1 MQASLVA
8 IAGPN
13 SGEVVRL
20 GPRLS
25 IGRSRTSGLCV
36 PDAAL
41 SRHHCAVS
49 NEADR
54 VVLKD
59 LESLNGTFV
68 NGIPVRE
75 RLLRHG
81 DQIKLGHSLFVF
93 LTGDIPAESAPSALV
108 APDEAT
114 VASTVGLAA
123 ELLGAAN
130 GAGVAGPHS
139 SGPRLPNL
147 QHDMVGESER
157 MRQVYEVIARV
168 AATESTV
175 LLHGESG
182 TGKELAAQAIHRN
195 SPRAEKPFVSINCA
209 ALTDTL
215 LESDLFGHEKGAFT
229 GAIAQKRGKL
239 EVADGGTVFFD
250 EIGDLAQGLQA
261 KLLRALQQR
270 EVERVG
276 GTRPIKVNIRVI
288 AATNKNLEEA
298 VRKGSFRDD
307 LYYRLHVVTLTM
319 PPLRD
324 RKEDVP
330 LLAAY
335 FVAKYAERCN
345 RRVFGLSAEARA
357 QLLEH
362 DWPGNVRELENTIER
377 AIVLGNTDRILPE
390 DLPEAVLEAEAAGG
404 LTSGYH
410 AALREAKR
418 KIVLQAIEQAG
429 GRYSDAARALGLHP
443 NNLHRLARTL
453 SLRDESSRAGS
464 RAHRRAD

>member
-20 GPRLS
+20 GERLS

-49 NEADR
+49 NEAER

-68 NGIPVRE
+68 NGVPVRE

-81 DQIKLGHSLFVF
+81 DQIRLGHSLFVF
-93 LTGDIPAESAPSALV
+93 LTGDIPAESAPASV

-114 VASTVGLAA
+114 VASTVGLSA
-123 ELLGAAN
+123 EQLGHQN
-130 GAGVAGPHS
+130 GARVAEPHPGGS
-139 SGPRLPNL
+139 RLPNL

-157 MRQVYEVIARV
+157 MQQVYEVIARV

-195 SPRAEKPFVSINCA
+195 SPRADKPFVSINCA

-215 LESDLFGHEKGAFT
+215 LESELFGHEKGAFT

-250 EIGDLAQGLQA
+250 EIGDLAQALQA
-261 KLLRALQQR
+261 KLLRVLQQR

-288 AATNKNLEEA
+288 AATNKNLEDA

-319 PPLRD
+319 PPLRE
-324 RKEDVP
+324 RKEDIP

-418 KIVLQAIEQAG
+418 KIVLKAIEQAG

-453 SLRDESSRAGS
+453 SLREESAPAGP
-464 RAHRRAD
+464 RPPRRAD

>member
-20 GPRLS
+20 GKQLS

-41 SRHHCAVS
+41 SRHHCTLT
-49 NEADR
+49 NEGDR

-81 DQIKLGHSLFVF
+81 DQVKLGHSLFVF
-93 LTGDIPAESAPSALV
+93 LTGEIPSEPEASVSLPAE
-108 APDEAT
+108 EGT
-114 VASTVGLAA
+114 VASTVRLSTEQGDQRD
-123 ELLGAAN
+123 GAAVI
-130 GAGVAGPHS
+130 ASHVSISRIPT
-139 SGPRLPNL
+139 L
-147 QHDMVGESER
+147 QHDMIGESER
-157 MRQVYEVIARV
+157 MRQVYEVVARV
-168 AATESTV
+168 AATDSTV

-195 SPRAEKPFVSINCA
+195 SPRAARPFISINCA

-215 LESDLFGHEKGAFT
+215 LESELFGHEKGAFT
-229 GAIAQKRGKL
+229 GAIAQKLGKL

-250 EIGDLAQGLQA
+250 EFGDLALVLQA
-261 KLLRALQQR
+261 KLLRVLQQR
-270 EVERVG
+270 EFERVG
-276 GTRPIKVNIRVI
+276 GTRSLKVNIRVI
-288 AATNKNLEEA
+288 AATNKNLEA
-298 VRKGSFRDD
+298 ALRKGSFRDD
-307 LYYRLHVVTLTM
+307 LYYRLDVVTVTM
-319 PPLRD
+319 PPLRE
-324 RKEDVP
+324 RKEDIP

-335 FVAKYAERCN
+335 FIAKYAERCN
-345 RRVFGLSAEARA
+345 RRVFGMSAEARA
-357 QLLEH
+357 QLLEY
-362 DWPGNVRELENTIER
+362 DWPGNVRELQNAIER
-377 AIVLGNTDRILPE
+377 AIVLGNSERILPE
-390 DLPEAVLEAEAAGG
+390 DLPEVVLEAEAAGG

-453 SLRDESSRAGS
+453 SLRNESAPSGS
-464 RAHRRAD
+464 RASRRAD